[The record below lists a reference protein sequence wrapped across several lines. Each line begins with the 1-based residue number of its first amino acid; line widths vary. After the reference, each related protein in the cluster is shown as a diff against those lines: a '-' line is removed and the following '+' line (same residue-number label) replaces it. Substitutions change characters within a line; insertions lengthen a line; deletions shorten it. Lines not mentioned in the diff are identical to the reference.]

1 MLNKLKKVKDLTK
14 RVRKSKDGK
23 VLVENF
29 AYLSL
34 LQVAGYIF
42 PLITLPYLARV
53 IGVDSF
59 GKIAFAGAII
69 VWFQTVADWG
79 FNYTATRDVA
89 KNREDKEKVSQIF
102 SNVLWARC
110 ILTLFSFILLII
122 LIIFVPKFQ
131 EITLLLLITFLMI
144 PGHILFPDWFFQ
156 AMEKMKYITI
166 LNLISKLLFTI
177 AVFVFIKEKSDFILQ
192 PLFVSLGYVVSGIIA
207 MYYILVRWKI
217 KLYKPNIK
225 EIRLTIKNSTDV
237 FINTIMPNL
246 YSSFS
251 TFLLGMFGGPV
262 SNGILDAGYKFIGIS
277 KNFLTIIYRTF
288 FPYLSRKIDKH
299 SVYAKGNIYLSITI
313 SVLLFLLAPVLIK
326 LFFTSEFYDS
336 ILVMRIMS
344 ISIFFLS
351 LITLYGTNYMI
362 IEGYEKKLR
371 NITLICSLFGFAFS
385 FPIIYY
391 FDFIGAA
398 INITLT
404 RGILGLSIYFQAKKI
419 KNKKIRYE

>member
-1 MLNKLKKVKDLTK
+1 MLNKLKKLKDLTG

-29 AYLSL
+29 AYLTL

-69 VWFQTVADWG
+69 GWFYTVADWG

-122 LIIFVPKFQ
+122 LILLVPKFQ
-131 EITLLLLITFLMI
+131 EISILLLITFLMI
-144 PGHILFPDWFFQ
+144 PGYILFPDWFFQ

-177 AVFVFIKEKSDFILQ
+177 AVFVFIKEKSDYILQ
-192 PLFVSLGYVVSGIIA
+192 PLFVSLGFVVSGIIA
-207 MYYILVRWKI
+207 MYYILVRWKV

-225 EIRLTIKNSTDV
+225 EIRLTIKNSTDI
-237 FINTIMPNL
+237 FINNLMPNL
-246 YSSFS
+246 YNSFS
-251 TFLLGMFGGPV
+251 TFLLGIFGGAV
-262 SNGILDAGYKFIGIS
+262 STGILNSGTKFVDVSQQFMNIIS
-277 KNFLTIIYRTF
+277 RTF
-288 FPYLSRKIDKH
+288 FPFLSRKIESH
-299 SVYAKGNIYLSITI
+299 NLFAKMNIYI
-313 SVLLFLLAPVLIK
+313 SLLISALLFIFAPILIK
-326 LFFTSEFYDS
+326 LFFTPEFYDS
-336 ILVMRIMS
+336 IKVLQLMS

-351 LITLYGTNYMI
+351 LSSIYGTNYMI
-362 IEGYEKKLR
+362 IQGYEKQLR
-371 NITLICSLFGFAFS
+371 NITFVSSIIGFTLS
-385 FPIIYY
+385 FPLIYF
-391 FDFIGAA
+391 FDYIGAA
-398 INITLT
+398 LTVTLT
-404 RGILGLSIYFQAKKI
+404 RGILGLSITYFARKI
-419 KNKKIRYE
+419 KIEK

>member
-29 AYLSL
+29 AYLTL

-69 VWFQTVADWG
+69 VWFQTVSDWG

-131 EITLLLLITFLMI
+131 EISLLLLITFLMI

-192 PLFVSLGYVVSGIIA
+192 PLFVSLGFVVSGIIA

-217 KLYKPNIK
+217 KLHKPNIK

-237 FINTIMPNL
+237 FINNLMPSL
-246 YSSFS
+246 YNSFS
-251 TFLLGMFGGPV
+251 TILLGIFGGSV
-262 SNGILDAGYKFIGIS
+262 STGKLDAGRKFVGIS
-277 KNFLTIIYRTF
+277 DQFLTIISRTF
-288 FPYLSRKIDKH
+288 YPYLSRKIGKH
-299 SVYAKGNIYLSITI
+299 NLYAQINIII
-313 SVLLFLLAPVLIK
+313 SLVMSLILFLLAPILIK
-326 LFFTSEFYDS
+326 LFFTPEFFDS
-336 ILVMRIMS
+336 IIILQIMS
-344 ISIFFLS
+344 LS
-351 LITLYGTNYMI
+351 LVFLTLNNIYGTNYMI
-362 IEGYEKKLR
+362 IQGYEKQLR
-371 NITLICSLFGFAFS
+371 NITFISSIIGFTLS
-385 FPIIYY
+385 FPLIYY

-398 INITLT
+398 LTVTIT
-404 RGILGLSIYFQAKKI
+404 RGILGLSIAYVAKRNI
-419 KNKKIRYE
+419 KRND

>member
-1 MLNKLKKVKDLTK
+1 MLNKLKKVKDLTG

-29 AYLSL
+29 AYLTL

-59 GKIAFAGAII
+59 GKIAFAAAII
-69 VWFQTVADWG
+69 GWFYTVADWG

-122 LIIFVPKFQ
+122 LILLVPKFQ
-131 EITLLLLITFLMI
+131 EISTLLLITFLML
-144 PGHILFPDWFFQ
+144 PGYILFPDWFFQ

-177 AVFVFIKEKSDFILQ
+177 AIFVFIKEKSDYILQ
-192 PLFVSLGYVVSGIIA
+192 PLFVSLGFVVSGIIA

-217 KLYKPNIK
+217 KLQKPNIK

-237 FINTIMPNL
+237 FINNLMPNL
-246 YSSFS
+246 YNSFS
-251 TFLLGMFGGPV
+251 TFLLGIFGGAV
-262 SNGILDAGYKFIGIS
+262 ATGILNSGTKFVDVSQQFMNIIS
-277 KNFLTIIYRTF
+277 RTF
-288 FPYLSRKIDKH
+288 FPFLSRKIESH
-299 SVYAKGNIYLSITI
+299 NLFAKMNIYI
-313 SVLLFLLAPVLIK
+313 SLLISALLFTFAPILIK
-326 LFFTSEFYDS
+326 LFFTPEFYDS
-336 ILVMRIMS
+336 IKVLQLMS

-351 LITLYGTNYMI
+351 LTSIYGTNYMI
-362 IEGYEKKLR
+362 IQGYEKQLR
-371 NITLICSLFGFAFS
+371 NITFISSIIGFALS
-385 FPIIYY
+385 FPLVY
-391 FDFIGAA
+391 FFDYIGAA
-398 INITLT
+398 LTVTLT
-404 RGILGLSIYFQAKKI
+404 RGILGLSITYFARKI
-419 KNKKIRYE
+419 KIEK

>member
-1 MLNKLKKVKDLTK
+1 MLNKLKKVKDLTG

-29 AYLSL
+29 AYLTL

-110 ILTLFSFILLII
+110 ILTLFCFILLII

-131 EITLLLLITFLMI
+131 EISLLLLITFLMI

-177 AVFVFIKEKSDFILQ
+177 AIFIFIKEKSDFILQ
-192 PLFVSLGYVVSGIIA
+192 PLFVSLGFVVSGIIA

-217 KLYKPNIK
+217 KLQKPNIK

-237 FINTIMPNL
+237 FINNLMPNL
-246 YSSFS
+246 YNSFS
-251 TFLLGMFGGPV
+251 TFLLGMFGGAV
-262 SNGILDAGYKFIGIS
+262 SNGKLDAGGKFIGLS
-277 KNFLTIIYRTF
+277 QQFMTIISRTF
-288 FPYLSRKIDKH
+288 FPYLSRKIDRH
-299 SVYAKGNIYLSITI
+299 SLYAKMNIYISIFI
-313 SVLLFLLAPVLIK
+313 SGSLFILAPILIK
-326 LFFTSEFYDS
+326 LFFTPEFYDS
-336 ILVMRIMS
+336 IKVLQIMS

-351 LITLYGTNYMI
+351 LSSIYGTNYMI
-362 IEGYEKKLR
+362 IQGYEKQLR
-371 NITLICSLFGFAFS
+371 NITFVSSIIGFVIS
-385 FPIIYY
+385 FPLIYY

-398 INITLT
+398 LTITLT
-404 RGILGLSIYFQAKKI
+404 RGVLGLSIAFFARKKI
-419 KNKKIRYE
+419 NI